1 VAKKNEKN
9 LNKTYWEWQ
18 RYKQKETQRLLKKL
32 TDQKKIH
39 HLDADG
45 KPDKDEEEKEYTQV
59 DEDIDTLFD
68 KKEKDYNAQEHLRS
82 VRGIKPLGAEFE
94 DTSGEPIDEA
104 ALVGPYDDPAAYE
117 AKKAAASR
125 AEKVVTKKRGRKKKK
140 KTEDEM
146 SLFNKRAYEGRIK
159 AEDPKK
165 KREEL
170 IESLL
175 DPLIT
180 LEDAATILN
189 VCKTTVR
196 RYTNKGVLECI
207 RTPGGQRRF
216 KLSHVLDFMALQGQ
230 KKARKASKA
239 GKSSKED

>member
-1 VAKKNEKN
+1 MSKEAKK

-32 TDQKKIH
+32 TDERKIH
-39 HLDADG
+39 RIDAG
-45 KPDKDEEEKEYTQV
+45 AGEPESPEPEEYTTV
-59 DEDIDTLFD
+59 DEDIDNLFD
-68 KKEKDYNAQEHLRS
+68 QEPKNNNTYDHLKRI
-82 VRGIKPLGAEFE
+82 REIKPLESHME
-94 DTSGEPIDEA
+94 SSPDEPIDEA
-104 ALVGPYDDPAAYE
+104 SLVGPYDDPTRYE
-117 AKKAAASR
+117 ASKKAASTR
-125 AEKVVTKKRGRKKKK
+125 AEKVVTKKRGRKKKS
-140 KTEDEM
+140 TEDM
-146 SLFNKRAYEGRIK
+146 ALFNQREFKGRIK

-196 RYTNKGVLECI
+196 RYTNKAVLDCI

-216 KLSHVLDFMALQGQ
+216 KLSQVLDFMAQQQQ
-230 KKARKASKA
+230 KKGR
-239 GKSSKED
+239 GGNKSES

>member
-1 VAKKNEKN
+1 VAKKEDKN

-32 TDQKKIH
+32 TDERKIH
-39 HLDADG
+39 RLESGSQPEEQEELVQGAEVI
-45 KPDKDEEEKEYTQV
+45 DELFERSSKEY
-59 DEDIDTLFD
+59 DPYKHLSSIREIKSLG
-68 KKEKDYNAQEHLRS
+68 QELDGPPQQH
-82 VRGIKPLGAEFE
+82 
-94 DTSGEPIDEA
+94 IDEGS
-104 ALVGPYDDPAAYE
+104 LVGPYDDPAKYE
-117 AKKAAASR
+117 ATKGVASR
-125 AEKVVTKKRGRKKKK
+125 AEKVVTKKRGRKKKQQK
-140 KTEDEM
+140 AAEDM
-146 SLFNKRAYEGRIK
+146 SLFNQHEYRGRLTTD
-159 AEDPKK
+159 DPKK

-180 LEDAATILN
+180 LEDASTILN

-216 KLSHVLDFMALQGQ
+216 KLSQVLDFMARQEQ
-230 KKARKASKA
+230 KKVRKVPM
-239 GKSSKED
+239 GD

>member
-1 VAKKNEKN
+1 VAKKDEKK

-32 TDQKKIH
+32 TDEKIRRMDSEKGEADSSVETEYAKVDGSVDTPITQKN
-39 HLDADG
+39 
-45 KPDKDEEEKEYTQV
+45 KEY
-59 DEDIDTLFD
+59 DP
-68 KKEKDYNAQEHLRS
+68 YEHLR
-82 VRGIKPLGAEFE
+82 RIRDIKPLETQLEEGAH
-94 DTSGEPIDEA
+94 GVLDEA
-104 ALVGPYDDPAAYE
+104 SLVGPYDDPTTFE
-117 AKKAAASR
+117 AKKTQTGR
-125 AEKVVTKKRGRKKKK
+125 AEKVVTKKRGRKKKSA
-140 KTEDEM
+140 EDM
-146 SLFNKRAYEGRIK
+146 SLFNQKGYKGRIK
-159 AEDPKK
+159 TEDPKR

-196 RYTNKGVLECI
+196 RYTNKGVLDCI

-216 KLSHVLDFMALQGQ
+216 KLSQVLDFMALQEQ
-230 KKARKASKA
+230 KKIRKS
-239 GKSSKED
+239 

>member
-1 VAKKNEKN
+1 MAKKDEKK

-32 TDQKKIH
+32 TDEKIRRMDSEKGGTDSSGEAE
-39 HLDADG
+39 LAEVNG
-45 KPDKDEEEKEYTQV
+45 NVEMPIAQQNKEY
-59 DEDIDTLFD
+59 DP
-68 KKEKDYNAQEHLRS
+68 YEHLR
-82 VRGIKPLGAEFE
+82 RIRDIKPLETQLREG
-94 DTSGEPIDEA
+94 DGGTLDEA
-104 ALVGPYDDPAAYE
+104 SLVGPYDDPTAFE
-117 AKKAAASR
+117 ATKTQAVR
-125 AEKVVTKKRGRKKKK
+125 AEKVVTKKRGRKKKSA
-140 KTEDEM
+140 EDM
-146 SLFNKRAYEGRIK
+146 SLFNQKAYKGRIK
-159 AEDPKK
+159 TEDPKK

-196 RYTNKGVLECI
+196 RYTNKGVLDCM

-216 KLSHVLDFMALQGQ
+216 KLSQVLDFMALQEQ
-230 KKARKASKA
+230 KKIRKS
-239 GKSSKED
+239 

>member
-1 VAKKNEKN
+1 MAKKDEKK

-32 TDQKKIH
+32 TDEKIRRM
-39 HLDADG
+39 DSEKGA
-45 KPDKDEEEKEYTQV
+45 PDSSGQAEHAEVNGTVENHINQQNKEY
-59 DEDIDTLFD
+59 DP
-68 KKEKDYNAQEHLRS
+68 YEHLR
-82 VRGIKPLGAEFE
+82 RIRDIKPLGTQLGEGE
-94 DTSGEPIDEA
+94 SGTLDEA
-104 ALVGPYDDPAAYE
+104 ALVGPYDDPAAFE
-117 AKKAAASR
+117 ASKAQSGR
-125 AEKVVTKKRGRKKKK
+125 AEKVVTKKRGRKKKSA
-140 KTEDEM
+140 EDM
-146 SLFNKRAYEGRIK
+146 SLFNQKAYKGRIK
-159 AEDPKK
+159 TEDPKR

-196 RYTNKGVLECI
+196 RYTNKGVLDCI

-216 KLSHVLDFMALQGQ
+216 KLSQVLDFMALQEQ
-230 KKARKASKA
+230 KKIRKS
-239 GKSSKED
+239 

>member
-1 VAKKNEKN
+1 VAKKDEKK

-32 TDQKKIH
+32 TDEKIRRM
-39 HLDADG
+39 DADNAERQKAG
-45 KPDKDEEEKEYTQV
+45 EEVPADVEEAINGL
-59 DEDIDTLFD
+59 IDD
-68 KKEKDYNAQEHLRS
+68 KKKDYDPYEHLRKI
-82 VRGIKPLGAEFE
+82 REIKPLEAQMEGAVQE
-94 DTSGEPIDEA
+94 TIDEA
-104 ALVGPYDDPAAYE
+104 DLIGPYDDPAAYE
-117 AKKAAASR
+117 AKKAQTTR
-125 AEKVVTKKRGRKKKK
+125 AEKVVTKKRGRKKKS
-140 KTEDEM
+140 ENDM
-146 SLFNKRAYEGRIK
+146 SLFHQKAYKGRIK
-159 AEDPKK
+159 TEDPKK

-196 RYTNKGVLECI
+196 RYTNKGVLDCI

-216 KLSHVLDFMALQGQ
+216 KLSQVLDFMARQEQ
-230 KKARKASKA
+230 RKVRKGS
-239 GKSSKED
+239 

>member
-1 VAKKNEKN
+1 MAKEEKK
-9 LNKTYWEWQ
+9 LHKTYWEWQ

-32 TDQKKIH
+32 TDQRKIH
-39 HLDADG
+39 RIDAG
-45 KPDKDEEEKEYTQV
+45 REEPEESKGEKEHTKV
-59 DEDIDTLFD
+59 DKEIDTLFTRN
-68 KKEKDYNAQEHLRS
+68 EKDYNPYEHLKRI
-82 VRGIKPLGAEFE
+82 RDIKPLESQLEGGRP
-94 DTSGEPIDEA
+94 DEPIDEA
-104 ALVGPYDDPAAYE
+104 SLVGPYDDPASYE
-117 AKKAAASR
+117 AKKKAATGSR
-125 AEKVVTKKRGRKKKK
+125 AEKVVTKKRGRKKKSE
-140 KTEDEM
+140 EDM
-146 SLFNKRAYEGRIK
+146 SLFEQNAFKGRIR

-196 RYTNKGVLECI
+196 RYTNKDVLECI

-216 KLSHVLDFMALQGQ
+216 KLSQVLEFMAQQEQ
-230 KKARKASKA
+230 KKGRKPPEPAE
-239 GKSSKED
+239 GKK

>member
-1 VAKKNEKN
+1 MSKEDKK

-32 TDQKKIH
+32 TDERKIH
-39 HLDADG
+39 RIDA
-45 KPDKDEEEKEYTQV
+45 DEEEPEPVKQEEYTKV
-59 DEDIDTLFD
+59 DEDIDKLFD
-68 KKEKDYNAQEHLRS
+68 RHAKEYNPYDHLKRI
-82 VRGIKPLGAEFE
+82 RDIKPLETQLEEGP
-94 DTSGEPIDEA
+94 DEPIDEA
-104 ALVGPYDDPAAYE
+104 SLVGPYDDPSKYE
-117 AKKAAASR
+117 ANKKASSVR
-125 AEKVVTKKRGRKKKK
+125 AEKVVTKKRGRKKKSA
-140 KTEDEM
+140 EDM
-146 SLFNKRAYEGRIK
+146 SLFHQKEFKGRIK

-180 LEDAATILN
+180 LEDASTILN

-196 RYTNKGVLECI
+196 RYTNKGVLDCI

-216 KLSHVLDFMALQGQ
+216 KLSQVLDFMAEQQQ
-230 KKARKASKA
+230 KKARRVRKD
-239 GKSSKED
+239 EPEV

>member
-1 VAKKNEKN
+1 MAKKDEKK

-32 TDQKKIH
+32 TDEKIRRMDSEKGGADSSGEAGYAKVDGIVDTPVTQKN
-39 HLDADG
+39 
-45 KPDKDEEEKEYTQV
+45 KEY
-59 DEDIDTLFD
+59 DP
-68 KKEKDYNAQEHLRS
+68 YEHLR
-82 VRGIKPLGAEFE
+82 RIRDIKPLEAQL
-94 DTSGEPIDEA
+94 GEGGPGVLDEA
-104 ALVGPYDDPAAYE
+104 SLVGPYDDATAFD
-117 AKKAAASR
+117 AKKAQAGR
-125 AEKVVTKKRGRKKKK
+125 AEKVVTKKRGRKKKSA
-140 KTEDEM
+140 EDM
-146 SLFNKRAYEGRIK
+146 SLFNQKAYKGRIK
-159 AEDPKK
+159 TEDPKR

-196 RYTNKGVLECI
+196 RYTNKGVLDCM

-216 KLSHVLDFMALQGQ
+216 KLSQVLDFMALQEQ
-230 KKARKASKA
+230 KKMRKS
-239 GKSSKED
+239 

>member
-1 VAKKNEKN
+1 MAKKDDKK

-32 TDQKKIH
+32 TDEKIRR
-39 HLDADG
+39 LDAS
-45 KPDKDEEEKEYTQV
+45 KPEGEKTGEAAYTEV
-59 DEDIDTLFD
+59 DENIDNLFD
-68 KKEKDYNAQEHLRS
+68 KKNKEYDPYEHLRKIQE
-82 VRGIKPLGAEFE
+82 IKPLDALFE
-94 DTSGEPIDEA
+94 DA
-104 ALVGPYDDPAAYE
+104 AKETIEESDLIGPYDDPAAYE
-117 AKKAAASR
+117 AKKAQTAR
-125 AEKVVTKKRGRKKKK
+125 AEKVVTKKRGRKKKSE
-140 KTEDEM
+140 EDM
-146 SLFNKRAYEGRIK
+146 SLFHQKAYKGRIK
-159 AEDPKK
+159 TEDPKK

-196 RYTNKGVLECI
+196 RYTNKGVLDCI

-216 KLSHVLDFMALQGQ
+216 KLSQVLDFMARQEQ
-230 KKARKASKA
+230 KKGRKGS
-239 GKSSKED
+239 